1 MALKS
6 KLQGQ
11 PDCPAIKEAQDGI
24 TLRQEIQKIL
34 LKRDGRK
41 AKMLEVHEA
50 NKRLYTLFQGYN
62 QTLDSYLRAHVEQ
75 YEAVRDRGR
84 HPRYSLPMARIVAK
98 EQGLDFDA
106 LTEPNKKKET
116 MDAAAEGYLAALF
129 FSVLNKDK
137 YKAFKNNIYNLHVM
151 GDGRL
156 PETYDEVL

>member
-1 MALKS
+1 M
-6 KLQGQ
+6 
-11 PDCPAIKEAQDGI
+11 ETQDGI
-24 TLRQEIQKIL
+24 ALRQEIQKIL

-41 AKMLEVHEA
+41 AKMLEVLEA
-50 NKRLYTLFQGYN
+50 DKRLYTMFQGRN
-62 QTLDSYLRAHVEQ
+62 ETLDSYLRAHVEQ
-75 YEAVRDRGR
+75 CEAVRDGGG
-84 HPRYSLPMARIVAK
+84 HPGYSLPAARIVAE

-137 YKAFKNNIYNLHVM
+137 YKVFKNNIYNLHVM
-151 GDGRL
+151 GDSRL